1 MPRKEFYVTDRAMS
15 HKAGTEAK
23 GPSLCS
29 AARNGAGTGTAAGR
43 AGRPGGRGAPSALR
57 STQKPTAALTS
68 SDPGRLSRTAKTRSA
83 AGGGRDVRVCI
94 RRPANA
100 RHRPHSDTSAERQLT
115 QALETKRSGKSQ
127 HRGWL
132 GAGNAARHRGTREA
146 PGKHR
151 DARDRRRRPPRE
163 RRCPAERERGAR
175 RCGRA
180 CCTAGVE
187 TQRPRGAGNS
197 FEDEQPSGRPRCP
210 RGCRAVAPATR
221 EAPQADGTDGTLEQ
235 TRSGPPDPR
244 GRPENG
250 CPGEWDGTDGGPR
263 MPKAGGK
270 KDTRYKSR
278 TPDTG
283 KNSYT

>member
-1 MPRKEFYVTDRAMS
+1 MFCSQQRRRDWNSRR
-15 HKAGTEAK
+15 
-23 GPSLCS
+23 PS
-29 AARNGAGTGTAAGR
+29 RAAGR
-43 AGRPGGRGAPSALR
+43 ALGAKCSSFHTEAHGR
-57 STQKPTAALTS
+57 ALTR
-68 SDPGRLSRTAKTRSA
+68 SDPGRLSWTAKTRSA

-132 GAGNAARHRGTREA
+132 GAGNAARHRGTRET
-146 PGKHR
+146 PRKHR

-163 RRCPAERERGAR
+163 RTARRAPVPAERERGAR

-197 FEDEQPSGRPRCP
+197 FEDEQPGGRPRCP

-250 CPGEWDGTDGGPR
+250 CPGARDGTDGGPGCR
-263 MPKAGGK
+263 RRGK
-270 KDTRYKSR
+270 KDTHYKSR
-278 TPDTG
+278 TSDSG